1 MGEEGGEDLLH
12 YEELVADRHTFEIWV
27 EVLSNIN
34 CRFSTITRAHIGA
47 SIHEFAQKMQRD
59 RENRKRE

>member
-1 MGEEGGEDLLH
+1 MH

-47 SIHEFAQKMQRD
+47 SIQEFAQKMQRD